1 MFTHFLGNIL
11 PSLLFLLCFV
21 SALGQHV
28 TKYNNVYI
36 FVWKFPIQ
44 FIFSIFLSVWCFISG
59 GVVVK
64 NPPANAGDVRDV
76 ASISRL
82 GRPLGQPD
90 PVFLPGKFHGQ
101 SSLGGY
107 SPWGHKEL
115 EMTEH
120 PQVVVPLLILTAYAF
135 FVFFLINTYETYYV
149 PGIIVRSS

>member
-1 MFTHFLGNIL
+1 M
-11 PSLLFLLCFV
+11 
-21 SALGQHV
+21 
-28 TKYNNVYI
+28 
-36 FVWKFPIQ
+36 
-44 FIFSIFLSVWCFISG
+44 
-59 GVVVK
+59 
-64 NPPANAGDVRDV
+64 